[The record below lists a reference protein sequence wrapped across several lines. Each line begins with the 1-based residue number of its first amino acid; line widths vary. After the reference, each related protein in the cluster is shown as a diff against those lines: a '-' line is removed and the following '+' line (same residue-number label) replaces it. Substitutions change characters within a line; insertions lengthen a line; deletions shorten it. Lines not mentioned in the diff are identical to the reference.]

1 MQEELE
7 AFRKHVLLELQDVQ
21 QKIAESSERATDT
34 RRQLG
39 ETEGRLGL
47 RADSVWEET
56 RQQWEAVSKRLQEES
71 RAVQEQL
78 SVQRRV
84 EQEHRDELDGAIRAE
99 ASARAAATAAAASE
113 LEAAVLALGKRI
125 EGVGGVEAHLAEARA
140 AANEAIAELR
150 QQLADEEAR
159 RVEHGG
165 SLEARLVTADEAL
178 RQAEERIRGLVAG
191 KDDEAKLREDALLSA
206 LQRVKGGVEELGRRA
221 EGMESAQRRHAEELV
236 ARHTEMT
243 KALNAGARHT
253 IAIADAHR
261 RDIDRVC
268 RESECGTVLLAL
280 VERVAAAE
288 SEERR
293 DAEAVRAAQALEHGL
308 KALKAEVVSALVPRA
323 VKEEVKEE
331 MALRVLPLQYSV
343 TDLTQAVHDNETQ
356 AQNFHDSVSIK
367 LEMMEGSVDSHT
379 EELQKYA
386 TSEKAAAAELKRLDA
401 LILAQQA
408 AHSRRLDHAETNV
421 AEATAAAVL
430 ESMVREL
437 EAGRELTSQLAAAS
451 LAATVAQLED
461 RVKEVG
467 DKVMD
472 VGDKLASMS
481 TSTREQLRQ
490 LQTKLAET
498 EQLTT
503 DLGEMVSDESTD
515 KDVEVLKSQVAE
527 LVEKV
532 KRVEG
537 ELDAVL
543 VAGGGGGVS
552 PMASGSQDSALI
564 HLSTASAK
572 DSARQERKMLGG
584 GDMDSI
590 SEEEEPP
597 SPAPVAPVAPTGVGA
612 TGAAPDTRT
621 VKDGGGSG
629 NRKEEGNDV
638 EDAAGDGAEQDAAM
652 HSPPPD
658 AKIDSAPPS
667 QAVES
672 DKGDGGKAGGV
683 EGGGLA
689 SAPQPLAADKDASLN
704 T

>member
-1 MQEELE
+1 M
-7 AFRKHVLLELQDVQ
+7 R
-21 QKIAESSERATDT
+21 T
-34 RRQLG
+34 
-39 ETEGRLGL
+39 
-47 RADSVWEET
+47 DSVWEET

-159 RVEHGG
+159 RMEHGG

-191 KDDEAKLREDALLSA
+191 KDDEAKLREDALLMA

-253 IAIADAHR
+253 VAIADAHR

-331 MALRVLPLQYSV
+331 MTLQVLPLRYSV
-343 TDLTQAVHDNETQ
+343 TDLMQAVQDNETQ

-367 LEMMEGSVDSHT
+367 LVMMEGSVDSHA
-379 EELQKYA
+379 EELQKHA
-386 TSEKAAAAELKRLDA
+386 ASEKAAAAELKRLDA
-401 LILAQQA
+401 VILAQEA

-430 ESMVREL
+430 DSMVREL
-437 EAGRELTSQLAAAS
+437 EAGRAETSQLFFAS

-503 DLGEMVSDESTD
+503 ELGEMVSDESTE
-515 KDVEVLKSQVAE
+515 KDLEALKSQVAE
-527 LVEKV
+527 LVGKV
-532 KRVEG
+532 KRMEG

-543 VAGGGGGVS
+543 VAGEGAS
-552 PMASGSQDSALI
+552 PMASGSQDSAPI
-564 HLSTASAK
+564 HLSAASAK
-572 DSARQERKMLGG
+572 GSAREERKMLGG
-584 GDMDSI
+584 GDMDTI

-597 SPAPVAPVAPTGVGA
+597 SPAPVAPVTPTGVAA

-621 VKDGGGSG
+621 VKGGGGSAD
-629 NRKEEGNDV
+629 RKEQGIDV
-638 EDAAGDGAEQDAAM
+638 EDAAGDGAEQAQDATM

-658 AKIDSAPPS
+658 ANIDSAPPS

-689 SAPQPLAADKDASLN
+689 SAPQPLAAEKNASLN